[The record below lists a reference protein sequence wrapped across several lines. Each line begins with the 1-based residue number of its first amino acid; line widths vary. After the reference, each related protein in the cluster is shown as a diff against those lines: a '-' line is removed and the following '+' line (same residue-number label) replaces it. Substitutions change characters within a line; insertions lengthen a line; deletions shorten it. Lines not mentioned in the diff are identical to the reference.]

1 MPVRIFPPADDRLI
15 EIWNYTLDQWDE
27 AQADLYVRSLVEFIE
42 SLSGQRPLWRGV
54 MNLRGVWYVR
64 HEHHFV
70 FFRELSGGVIGV
82 ITILHEN
89 MDLPAR
95 LKEDRKHIKGA

>member
-1 MPVRIFPPADDRLI
+1 MPAKIFAPAEDRLI
-15 EIWNYTLDQWDE
+15 EIWNYTLEKWGE
-27 AQADLYVRSLVEFIE
+27 AQADRYVRTLVGFIE
-42 SLSGQRPLWRGV
+42 SLGSQRQLWRAV
-54 MNLRGVWYVR
+54 KNVRGVWDVR
-64 HEHHFV
+64 HEHHFL

-95 LKEDRKHIKGA
+95 LKEDRKRSGDA